1 MTSTNLPIS
10 ALHTPAPG
18 HDAVYT
24 CPMHS
29 QIRLPNPGSCPIC
42 GMTLELVMPVAE
54 EESSAELTSMTRRF
68 WVALVLSVPL
78 LWLTMGHDLRL
89 PDLNGVIN
97 RLAATLRLPLVESM
111 SWAQYAQALLATP
124 VVLWA
129 GWPFLERGWKSFM
142 TWQLNM
148 FSLVG
153 LGVGAAYFFSLY
165 VLVFPASLPQAFR
178 QGMQLPLYF
187 EAASLIVALI
197 LLGQVLELRARSRT
211 STALKDLLKL
221 APNTAVRVG
230 ANGADEVVPLDAVAV
245 GDTLRVKPGSKVPV
259 DGLVI
264 EGRSS
269 VDESMITGEAMP
281 VEKVVGSKATGATVN
296 QTGSFLMKAE
306 RVGSE
311 TLLARIVEMVSE
323 AGRSRAPIQK
333 LADEVSGW
341 FVLAVIAIA
350 VMSFIVWAIWGPAP
364 ALSHALVVAISVLII
379 ACPCALGLATPVSII
394 VGVGRGA
401 KQGVLIKDAE
411 ALELMEKVD
420 TLVVDKTGT
429 LTEGKPQ
436 VQTVTALNG
445 FAEELVLA
453 YAASLEGQ
461 SEHPLAQAIVTRA
474 RDRNVALI
482 SVSSFDSVTGKG
494 VRGTVEGR
502 TVLLGNASL
511 MDEAK
516 ADYAVASVDVDRLRA
531 DAQTVMYL
539 AVDGKLAGYL
549 AVSDPVKASTPE
561 AVRLLRNSGIKIIM
575 VTGDNPVTAN
585 AVAKAL
591 TLDGVEAGVL
601 PQDKYKFVQT
611 LQQQGHVVAMAGDGV
626 NDAPALAQANVGI
639 AMGTGTDVAMN
650 SARVVLVKGDLRG
663 IATARL
669 LSVATMRNIRQ
680 NLFFAFAYN
689 LIGIPVAAGVLY
701 PWLGL
706 LLSPIIASAA
716 MALSSVSVIGN
727 ALRLKAAKFHGATA

>member
-18 HDAVYT
+18 RDVVYT

-42 GMTLELVMPVAE
+42 GMTLELVTPAAT
-54 EESSAELTSMTRRF
+54 EESSTELTSMTRRF

-97 RLAATLRLPLVESM
+97 HLAASLRLPHLESV

-129 GWPFLERGWKSFM
+129 GWPFFERGWKSFM

-165 VLVFPASLPQAFR
+165 VLFFPASLPQTFR

-187 EAASLIVALI
+187 EAASVIVALI

-211 STALKDLLKL
+211 SSALKDLLKL

-230 ANGADEVVPLDAVAV
+230 ANGAEEVVPLDAVAV

-259 DGLVI
+259 DGVVT

-311 TLLARIVEMVSE
+311 TLLARIVQMVAE

-350 VMSFIVWAIWGPAP
+350 VVSFIVWGIWGPAP
-364 ALSHALVVAISVLII
+364 PLSHALVVAISVLII

-429 LTEGKPQ
+429 LTEGKPR

-482 SVSSFDSVTGKG
+482 PVSSFDSVTGKG

-502 TVLLGNASL
+502 TVLLGNANL

-516 ADYAVASVDVDRLRA
+516 ADYAVASGDVDRLRA

-561 AVRLLRNSGIKIIM
+561 AVRLLRGSGIKIIM
-575 VTGDNPVTAN
+575 VTGDNLVTAN

-601 PQDKYKFVQT
+601 PQDKYKFVQK

-706 LLSPIIASAA
+706 LLSPIMASAA
-716 MALSSVSVIGN
+716 MAFAVSLPG
-727 ALRLKAAKFHGATA
+727 AAG